1 MATGRLPLTRARVLE
16 TALRIADEG
25 GVEALSMRRLAKEL
39 GVEAMSLY
47 NHVANKDD
55 IVSGIV
61 ELVVREIELPDG
73 TDEWRAAVRT
83 YAISA
88 HDVLLRHRWAA
99 RLVLSP
105 PGGSPEARA
114 TRMRT
119 MEWLLRTLR
128 EGGFQPELTYHAY
141 HALDAH
147 ILGFTLWQLGHS
159 IPPVEDVRQLAASF
173 LRELPED
180 EFPYLV
186 EHIHQHLDAPPGD
199 AQREFE
205 FGLDL
210 ILDGLERARAAVGR
224 RRVSSAAAPRGSASA
239 SRADP
244 RAQARTRGR
253 RRR

>member
-1 MATGRLPLTRARVLE
+1 
-16 TALRIADEG
+16 
-25 GVEALSMRRLAKEL
+25 
-39 GVEAMSLY
+39 MSLY
-47 NHVANKDD
+47 NHVANKDG

-61 ELVVREIELPDG
+61 ELVVREIELPDD
-73 TDEWRAAVRT
+73 TDDWYAAIRR

-99 RLVLSP
+99 SLVLSP
-105 PGGSPEARA
+105 GGGAEARA

-119 MEWLLRTLR
+119 MEWLLATLR
-128 EGGFQPELTYHAY
+128 EGGFQPEVTYHAY

-159 IPPVEDVRQLAASF
+159 LPPVEDARQLAASF

-180 EFPYLV
+180 EFPYLL
-186 EHIHQHLDAPPGD
+186 EHIRQHLDAPPGD

-210 ILDGLERARAAVGR
+210 ILQGLEQARAA
-224 RRVSSAAAPRGSASA
+224 A
-239 SRADP
+239 
-244 RAQARTRGR
+244 
-253 RRR
+253 